1 MYLYLKTVH
10 IIFIVTWFAG
20 LFYFPRLLIYDVE
33 ARLRPAVESKI
44 LVEQFRIMQKRLL
57 FGITWPSM
65 VITIVLGIWL
75 KTEAPHINWGDS
87 WFVIKLIFVSCLI
100 FYHLSLHKIYNDL
113 RRDKVRVTGTFLR
126 IWNEVAT
133 VFLIAI
139 VFLVEFQNT
148 LSMLYGLAGLFVL
161 IALLMSAI
169 KIYKLLREK
178 NAS

>member
-1 MYLYLKTVH
+1 
-10 IIFIVTWFAG
+10 
-20 LFYFPRLLIYDVE
+20 
-33 ARLRPAVESKI
+33 
-44 LVEQFRIMQKRLL
+44 
-57 FGITWPSM
+57 M

-87 WFVIKLIFVSCLI
+87 WFVVKLIFVSCLI
-100 FYHLSLHKIYNDL
+100 FYHLSLNKIYNDL

>member
-1 MYLYLKTVH
+1 MYIYLKTIH

-33 ARLRPAVESKI
+33 ARLKPAAESRI
-44 LVEQFRIMQKRLL
+44 LVEQFRVMQKRLL

-65 VITIVLGIWL
+65 VITIILGIWL
-75 KTEAPHINWGDS
+75 KTEAPHINWGDT
-87 WFVIKLIFVSCLI
+87 WFVIKLLFVSGLI

-113 RRDKVRVTGTFLR
+113 RRDAVKITGTFLR

-148 LSMLYGLAGLFVL
+148 LGMLYGLAGLFLL
-161 IALLMSAI
+161 IAVLMAAI

>member
-1 MYLYLKTVH
+1 MYLYLKTLH

-33 ARLRPAVESKI
+33 ARLKPAVESKI

-87 WFVIKLIFVSCLI
+87 WFVVKLIFVSCLV
-100 FYHLSLHKIYNDL
+100 FYHLSLNKIYNDL
-113 RRDKVRVTGTFLR
+113 RKDKVRVTGTFLR

-133 VFLIAI
+133 VLLIAI

>member
-1 MYLYLKTVH
+1 MYLYLKTLH

-33 ARLRPAVESKI
+33 ARLKPAVESKI

-75 KTEAPHINWGDS
+75 KTEAPHINWGAS
-87 WFVIKLIFVSCLI
+87 WFVVKLIFVSCLV
-100 FYHLSLHKIYNDL
+100 FYHLSLNKIYNDL

-148 LSMLYGLAGLFVL
+148 LTMLYGVAGLFVL
-161 IALLMSAI
+161 IALLISAI